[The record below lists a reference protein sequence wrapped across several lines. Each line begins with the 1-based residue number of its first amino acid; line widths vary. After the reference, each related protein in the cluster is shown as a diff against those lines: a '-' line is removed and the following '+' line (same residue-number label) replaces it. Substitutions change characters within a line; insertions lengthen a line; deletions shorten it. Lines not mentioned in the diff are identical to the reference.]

1 MVTNRRNIKLIIAYD
16 GSGYHGWQRQREGV
30 TSVQD
35 VVEAAIGKVTGH
47 KVVLRA
53 SGRTDT
59 GVHAAGQVV
68 NFFSDCP
75 VETRRLHYVINAQLP
90 NDIKVLRAEDVDHDF
105 DATTSARSKLYRYT
119 VYNHRRQVLWI
130 QRYAYYYP
138 AGFDK
143 DDPTSG
149 CDAELMQQA
158 AAALIGEHDFASFA
172 TDAYKRKTSVRR
184 LLNCQ
189 VWRQGYMIYFDLEG
203 TGFLHHMVRNIVGSL
218 LEVGRGHWPVE
229 KIEEILASCSRQSG
243 GPRAPANGL
252 CLQWVRY

>member
-1 MVTNRRNIKLIIAYD
+1 MDRRNIKLIIAYD
-16 GSGYHGWQRQREGV
+16 GGGYHGWQKQREGV
-30 TSVQD
+30 TSVQE
-35 VVEAAIGKVTGH
+35 VVEAAIGKVVGH
-47 KVVLRA
+47 EVKLRA

-68 NFFSDCP
+68 NFFSDCL
-75 VETRRLHYVINAQLP
+75 VESRRLHYVISAELP
-90 NDIKVLRAEDVDHDF
+90 NDIKVLRAEDVDSDF

-119 VYNHRRQVLWI
+119 VYNHRRKLPWI

-138 AGFDK
+138 VGFDK
-143 DDPTSG
+143 DDPASG
-149 CDAELMQQA
+149 CDAELMQKA
-158 AAALIGEHDFASFA
+158 AMALIGEHDFASFA
-172 TDAYKRKTSVRR
+172 TDVHKRKTSVRR

-189 VWRQGYMIYFDLEG
+189 VWRQGHMIYFDVEG
-203 TGFLHHMVRNIVGSL
+203 AGFLHHMVRNIVGSL

-229 KIEEILASCSRQSG
+229 KIEEILACRSRQLG

>member
-1 MVTNRRNIKLIIAYD
+1 MAKRNIKLIISYD
-16 GSGYHGWQRQREGV
+16 GSDYHGWQKQRSGV
-30 TSVQD
+30 VSVQE
-35 VVEAAIGKVTGH
+35 VLEAAIGKVAGH
-47 KVVLRA
+47 QVRLRA

-75 VETRRLHYVINAQLP
+75 VETRRLHYVINAGLP
-90 NDIKVLRAEDVDHDF
+90 DDIKVLRAEDVEDSF

-119 VYNHRRQVLWI
+119 VYNHRRDVPWI
-130 QRYAYYYP
+130 KRYAYYYP

-149 CDAELMQQA
+149 CDAQLMQKA
-158 AAALIGEHDFASFA
+158 AMTLIGEHDFASFA
-172 TDAYKRKTSVRR
+172 TEAHKRKTSVRR

-189 VWRQGYMIYFDLEG
+189 IWRQGHMIYFDVEG

-229 KIEEILASCSRQSG
+229 KIQEILTSRSRQSG

-252 CLQWVRY
+252 SLQWVRY